1 MNGGLQMSK
10 KKFRQN
16 EELNPDPTDLEN
28 NQKTEKNEEIT
39 ESEISEGR
47 NMALL
52 SYIVPVVPYFYK
64 KDDNKFVKFHA
75 KQGMN
80 LFLVL
85 IIYSVV
91 YNILTAT
98 VKISQTINRGG
109 MIIKMT
115 PWWIT
120 FPLSVIGCILAVMD
134 IMGIVQVLNGETQ
147 ELPIIKDLKIF
158 K

>member
-1 MNGGLQMSK
+1 
-10 KKFRQN
+10 
-16 EELNPDPTDLEN
+16 
-28 NQKTEKNEEIT
+28 
-39 ESEISEGR
+39 
-47 NMALL
+47 MALL
-52 SYIVPVVPYFYK
+52 SYIVPIIPYFYK
-64 KDDNKFVKFHA
+64 EKDNKFVKFHA

-85 IIYSVV
+85 IIYTVV
-91 YNILTAT
+91 YNILTRAI
-98 VKISQTINRGG
+98 KIGHIMNRGG
-109 MIIKMT
+109 VVIRMT

-120 FPLSVIGCILAVMD
+120 FPLSIIGCILAVLD

>member
-1 MNGGLQMSK
+1 MSEKEPIQGEKITQNSKDSEIEQKSQEK
-10 KKFRQN
+10 KEQS
-16 EELNPDPTDLEN
+16 
-28 NQKTEKNEEIT
+28 EEIT
-39 ESEISEGR
+39 ESEIQEGK

-52 SYIVPVVPYFYK
+52 SYIVPVIPYFYK
-64 KDDNKFVKFHA
+64 EKENKFVKFHA
-75 KQGMN
+75 RQGMN

-85 IIYSVV
+85 IIYTVV
-91 YNILTAT
+91 YNILTAAVKVSLT
-98 VKISQTINRGG
+98 VNRGG
-109 MIIKMT
+109 IRMIT

-120 FPLSVIGCILAVMD
+120 FPLSMIGCALAVMD